1 MGKTDIA
8 PVGIRGEI
16 VIPEDVIEQSDI
28 EAPGK
33 IEFVTTTDGI
43 LLKEPSAEISDCQSF
58 ADTSRGEGQ
67 SDGGTDVYDEM
78 DEEARKQAA
87 LDRAIKDA
95 GLGDASEDQIR
106 DEDGVETDVET
117 DVETEHEDTEA
128 EADESDAVFP
138 AFKEDDDDANAAEAL
153 GFVASEYDSN
163 VDPDQESGS
172 EP

>member
-58 ADTSRGEGQ
+58 ADTSGGEGQ

-106 DEDGVETDVET
+106 DEDDVES
-117 DVETEHEDTEA
+117 EHEDTET

>member
-8 PVGIRGEI
+8 PVGIRGEV

-95 GLGDASEDQIR
+95 GLGETSEDQIR
-106 DEDGVETDVET
+106 DEDDVES
-117 DVETEHEDTEA
+117 EHEDTET

>member
-1 MGKTDIA
+1 MRKTDIA
-8 PVGIRGEI
+8 PVGIRGEV

-43 LLKEPSAEISDCQSF
+43 LLKEPSTEISDCQSF
-58 ADTSRGEGQ
+58 ADTSGGKGQ

-95 GLGDASEDQIR
+95 GLGEASEDQIQTQ
-106 DEDGVETDVET
+106 DEDDVES
-117 DVETEHEDTEA
+117 EHEDTETG
-128 EADESDAVFP
+128 ADESDAVFP

-163 VDPDQESGS
+163 VDPDQESES
-172 EP
+172 NP

>member
-8 PVGIRGEI
+8 PVGIRGEV

-58 ADTSRGEGQ
+58 ADTSEGEGQ

-95 GLGDASEDQIR
+95 GLGDASEDQIQAQDR
-106 DEDGVETDVET
+106 DGVESDVGS
-117 DVETEHEDTEA
+117 EHEDTETG
-128 EADESDAVFP
+128 ADESDAVFP

-153 GFVASEYDSN
+153 GFVATEYNSD
-163 VDPDQESGS
+163 VDPDQESES
-172 EP
+172 NP